1 VKPLPTNFSN
11 SKNKQFDMALFA
23 VKREIDAK
31 FFLKDED
38 RISADNWEAAEI
50 ILMQG
55 IASGRYD
62 KTCVLD
68 GEIVYEEEISDD
80 ATLDIMIDNNQHK
93 NIPK

>member
-1 VKPLPTNFSN
+1 
-11 SKNKQFDMALFA
+11 MALFA
-23 VKREIDAK
+23 VKREIDGK

-38 RISADNWEAAEI
+38 RIIADNWEAAEV

-55 IASGRYD
+55 IASGRFD
-62 KTCVLD
+62 ETCVLD

-80 ATLDIMIDNNQHK
+80 TMLDIMIKNNQHK